1 MAKKEVSPELTL
13 DDTTE
18 NLIEWVRRNAR
29 PLAIG
34 AIAVVVVLALGMFWR
49 SAAARKEANA
59 GRDLT
64 AAQRAVVS
72 GNAALAQS
80 DLQRLIQRYDG
91 TKASIQARML
101 LAQVMFDQGKADS
114 GLAVLEAEDSPGPF
128 AASYHAITAAG
139 LEQAGKLPEA
149 AAAYLR
155 ASDAAISKPDRAA
168 HRADA
173 ARVYQAAGNVE
184 QAKQIWTELAA
195 DDAGPMAGEAKVRL
209 GELNAQP
216 VSKS

>member
-1 MAKKEVSPELTL
+1 MAKKAVSPEFTL
-13 DDTTE
+13 DDSTE
-18 NLIEWVRRNAR
+18 SLIEWGQRNAR
-29 PLAIG
+29 ALAIG
-34 AIAVVVVLALGMFWR
+34 AITVVVVLAIGLFAR
-49 SAAARKEANA
+49 SASARKEANA
-59 GRDLT
+59 GRDLA

-80 DLQRLIQRYDG
+80 DLQRLVQRYDG
-91 TKASIQARML
+91 TKAAIQARML

-114 GLAVLEAEDSPGPF
+114 GLAVLRDIDSPGPF
-128 AASYHAITAAG
+128 AASYHAIMAAG
-139 LEQAGKLPEA
+139 LEQSGKLTEA

-155 ASDAAISKPDRAA
+155 ASETAISKPDRAA

-184 QAKQIWTELAA
+184 EAKGIWTDLAA

-216 VSKS
+216 VTKS